1 MERPALLL
9 RSQRTLSVLGILV
22 AAATL
27 ASCSTPQGA
36 STPAEQVEAQLTTV
50 MYDTADQLNVG
61 EWSPIGGRPRPA
73 PCIGTETSKFG
84 WSIGADYQGKE
95 PLEDAKVVRD
105 YWQSLGMSAR
115 LVDGPNPSVYGSGA
129 GAAAIEFSSGPRRYS
144 IWATSLCG
152 AGNSADLER
161 RPTLPPR

>member
-1 MERPALLL
+1 MSIAIR
-9 RSQRTLSVLGILV
+9 RTVTAIAWMLV
-22 AAATL
+22 AAVL
-27 ASCSTPQGA
+27 ASCSTPQGKIP
-36 STPAEQVEAQLTTV
+36 SAEQVEAQLTTV
-50 MYDTADQLNVG
+50 MYDTADQLNIG

-73 PCIGTETSKFG
+73 PCTGTETSKFG

-152 AGNSADLER
+152 AGSSADLER